1 MALTLSRAASIS
13 SITKKGDGRNSCM
26 AKSSASAARVRSPPE
41 RSDLVRVWAR
51 VRVRVRAR
59 VSVWG
64 QAQGWG

>member
-13 SITKKGDGRNSCM
+13 SITKKGDGRNSWM

-41 RSDLVRVWAR
+41 RSDLVRVTS
-51 VRVRVRAR
+51 RVRVRAR
-59 VSVWG
+59 ASVWG